1 MKLLVCA
8 ALWQDNLQRMIR
20 STILVFMLCITGGCQ
35 FYRNIIVNEGGQVF
49 PWYTNRDN
57 PECQKKWTAERAEWE
72 INDAGTRYR
81 AGQIDRATYNR
92 IRKHHGLPVE
102 D

>member
-1 MKLLVCA
+1 
-8 ALWQDNLQRMIR
+8 MIR
-20 STILVFMLCITGGCQ
+20 STILIFMLCITGGCQ

-49 PWYTNRDN
+49 PWHANRDN
-57 PECQKKWTAERAEWE
+57 PEYQKNWTVERAEWE

-92 IRKHHGLPVE
+92 IRKQHGLPVE